1 MLASDRSARAGR
13 PAFAFSV
20 SLGEGRVLG
29 LRDFEGVPLVLVLL
43 AGAGALEH
51 SEASLGR
58 IRAELRGLG
67 AVMVMIS
74 PGDVWCF
81 RPDDDLEWIGE
92 PADVGAGELATI
104 FRRYGLVLGSD
115 AKAVA
120 SSGLY
125 IIDHA
130 GRIQFETRVE
140 LGPDLAVLAR
150 ALAASTHALHEPRPW
165 TMSRR
170 DLLITSLVTGF
181 AAALLDGCERSGAPP
196 PVSAGHPAVAGAEI
210 DVSLDINGKIHQ
222 LRLEPRVTLLDA
234 LRERLQLTGTKKG
247 CDQGQCGACTVL
259 VDGRRINACLTL
271 AVMVEGAKV
280 VTIEGL
286 AQGENLHPMQQAF
299 IGEDA
304 FQCGYCTPGQ
314 IMSAVGL
321 LREKRTPTIAE
332 IREHM
337 SGNICRCG
345 AYPNIVAA
353 IDRVA
358 RAKTT

>member
-1 MLASDRSARAGR
+1 MPAYGTARAGR
-13 PAFAFSV
+13 SAFAFSL

-29 LRDFEGVPLVLVLL
+29 LRDFDGLPVVLVLL
-43 AGAGALEH
+43 AAAGRLED

-67 AVMVMIS
+67 AVMVVIS
-74 PGDVWCF
+74 PDGVWCF
-81 RPDDDLEWIGE
+81 RPDDELEWMGRPAGFGE
-92 PADVGAGELATI
+92 GELVTT
-104 FRRYGLVLGSD
+104 FHRYGLALGSGE
-115 AKAVA
+115 KGGA

-130 GRIQFETRVE
+130 GRIQFETRADI
-140 LGPDLAVLAR
+140 GPDLAVLAR
-150 ALAASTHALHEPRPW
+150 ALAASTHALHAPRPW
-165 TMSRR
+165 TVSRR

-181 AAALLDGCERSGAPP
+181 AAAFLDGCERSGAPP
-196 PVSAGHPAVAGAEI
+196 PVSAGPPPVAGTEI
-210 DVSLDINGKIHQ
+210 DVSLDVNGKLHP

-259 VDGRRINACLTL
+259 VNGRRINACLTL

-286 AQGENLHPMQQAF
+286 AEGESLHPMQQAF
-299 IGEDA
+299 IAEDA
-304 FQCGYCTPGQ
+304 FQCGFCTPGQ

-321 LREKRTPTIAE
+321 LREKRAPSTAE

-358 RAKTT
+358 RETPT